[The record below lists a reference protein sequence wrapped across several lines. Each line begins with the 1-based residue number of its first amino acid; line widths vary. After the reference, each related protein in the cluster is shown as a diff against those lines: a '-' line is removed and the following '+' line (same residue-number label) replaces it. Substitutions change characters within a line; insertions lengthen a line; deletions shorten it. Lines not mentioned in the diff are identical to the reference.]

1 MRKPGNHNHA
11 EADKAELQRRQ
22 LAQHVRARQG
32 QIKLQRGSSVLVKKK
47 KKSCGFYTAFNTVSL
62 VTVAAGFLD

>member
-47 KKSCGFYTAFNTVSL
+47 KSCGFYTAFNTVSL

>member
-22 LAQHVRARQG
+22 LAQHVKARQG
-32 QIKLQRGSSVLVKKK
+32 QIKLQRGSSVLAKKK
-47 KKSCGFYTAFNTVSL
+47 KCGFYTAFNTVSL